1 MKTQNIIFPLLI
13 LAISFLAGCIGQWQN
28 PNAAIPAQ
36 EIEISNLL
44 IFPTA
49 YDRAGVILEGKVW
62 DLDFVEDK
70 DNPDEVYSEFKLA
83 DKDGNYVIVR
93 SPGMTTLLQEGA
105 MIKVIGLHRVIYNED
120 TRIVSNLV
128 EAKQI
133 IL

>member
-1 MKTQNIIFPLLI
+1 MNTKNIIFPLLI

-36 EIEISNLL
+36 EIKISNLL
-44 IFPTA
+44 IFPTI
-49 YDRAGVILEGKVW
+49 YDSAGVILEGKVW

-70 DNPDEVYSEFKLA
+70 DNPDEVYSTFKLA

-105 MIKVIGLHRVIYNED
+105 MIKVIGLHRVIYDED

>member
-36 EIEISNLL
+36 EIEIRNLL
-44 IFPTA
+44 VMPTI

-70 DNPDEVYSEFKLA
+70 DNPDEVYSTFKLA

-105 MIKVIGLHRVIYNED
+105 MIKVIGLHKIIYD
-120 TRIVSNLV
+120 KDSRLISNHI

>member
-83 DKDGNYVIVR
+83 DKNGNYVIVR

>member
-28 PNAAIPAQ
+28 PNNSIAAQ
-36 EIEISNLL
+36 ELKIRNLL
-44 IFPTA
+44 VMPTI
-49 YDRAGVILEGKVW
+49 YDSAGVILEGKVW

-70 DNPDEVYSEFKLA
+70 DNPDEVYSKFKLA

-93 SPGMTTLLQEGA
+93 SLGMTTLLQEGA
-105 MIKVIGLHRVIYNED
+105 MIKVIGLHRIIYD
-120 TRIVSNLV
+120 KDSRLISYHV

>member
-36 EIEISNLL
+36 EIKISNLL
-44 IFPTA
+44 IFPTI
-49 YDRAGVILEGKVW
+49 YDSAGVILEGKVW

-70 DNPDEVYSEFKLA
+70 DNPDEVYSTFKLA

-93 SPGMTTLLQEGA
+93 SPGMTTLLVEGS
-105 MIKVIGLHRVIYNED
+105 MIKVIGLHKIIYD
-120 TRIVSNLV
+120 KDSRLISYHV

>member
-44 IFPTA
+44 IFPGI
-49 YDRAGVILEGKVW
+49 YDSAGVILEGKVW
-62 DLDFVEDK
+62 DLDIVEDK

-93 SPGMTTLLQEGA
+93 SPGMTTLLVEGS
-105 MIKVIGLHRVIYNED
+105 MIKVIGLHRIIYD
-120 TRIVSNLV
+120 KDSRLISNHI

>member
-13 LAISFLAGCIGQWQN
+13 LAIYFLTGCIGQWQN
-28 PNAAIPAQ
+28 PNASMPAQ
-36 EIEISNLL
+36 ELKIRNLL
-44 IFPTA
+44 VMQIG
-49 YDRAGVILEGKVW
+49 YESAGVILKGKVW

-70 DNPDEVYSEFKLA
+70 DNPDEVYSTFKLA

-93 SPGMTTLLQEGA
+93 SPGMTTLLVEGA
-105 MIKVIGLHRVIYNED
+105 MIKVIGLHRTIYD
-120 TRIVSNLV
+120 KDSRLISSHV

>member
-36 EIEISNLL
+36 EIKISNLL

-70 DNPDEVYSEFKLA
+70 DSPDEVYSEFKLA

-105 MIKVIGLHRVIYNED
+105 MIKVIGLHRIIYD
-120 TRIVSNLV
+120 KDSRLISNHI

>member
-1 MKTQNIIFPLLI
+1 MKTQKIIFPLLI

-36 EIEISNLL
+36 EIKISNLL
-44 IFPTA
+44 IFPTI
-49 YDRAGVILEGKVW
+49 YDSAGVILKGKVW

-93 SPGMTTLLQEGA
+93 SPGMTTLLVEGS
-105 MIKVIGLHRVIYNED
+105 MIKVIGLHKIIYD
-120 TRIVSNLV
+120 KDSRLISNYI

>member
-1 MKTQNIIFPLLI
+1 MNTKKIIFPLLI

-36 EIEISNLL
+36 EIKISNLL
-44 IFPTA
+44 IFPIN
-49 YDRAGVILEGKVW
+49 YDSAGVILEGKVW
-62 DLDFVEDK
+62 DLDIVEDK

-93 SPGMTTLLQEGA
+93 SPGMTTLLVEGS
-105 MIKVIGLHRVIYNED
+105 MIKVIGLHKIIYD
-120 TRIVSNLV
+120 KDSRLISNHI

>member
-1 MKTQNIIFPLLI
+1 MKTQKIIFPLLVV
-13 LAISFLAGCIGQWQN
+13 AISFLAGCIGQWQN

-36 EIEISNLL
+36 ELKIRNLL
-44 IFPTA
+44 VMPTI
-49 YDRAGVILEGKVW
+49 YDSAGVILKGKVW

-70 DNPDEVYSEFKLA
+70 DNPDEVYSTFKLA

-93 SPGMTTLLQEGA
+93 SPGMTTLLVEGA
-105 MIKVIGLHRVIYNED
+105 MIKVIGLHRITYD
-120 TRIVSNLV
+120 GDSRLISSHV

>member
-36 EIEISNLL
+36 EIEIRNLL
-44 IFPTA
+44 VMPTI
-49 YDRAGVILEGKVW
+49 YDNAGVILEGKVW

-70 DNPDEVYSEFKLA
+70 DNPDKVYSTFKLA

-105 MIKVIGLHRVIYNED
+105 MIKVIGLHKIIYD
-120 TRIVSNLV
+120 KDSRLISNHI
-128 EAKQI
+128 EAIQI

>member
-105 MIKVIGLHRVIYNED
+105 MIKVIGLHRVIYDED

>member
-36 EIEISNLL
+36 EIEIRNLL
-44 IFPTA
+44 VMPTI
-49 YDRAGVILEGKVW
+49 YENAGVILEGKVW

-70 DNPDEVYSEFKLA
+70 DNPDEVYSTFKLA

-105 MIKVIGLHRVIYNED
+105 MIKVIGLHKIIYD
-120 TRIVSNLV
+120 KDSRLISNHI

>member
-36 EIEISNLL
+36 EIEIRNLL
-44 IFPTA
+44 VMPTI
-49 YDRAGVILEGKVW
+49 YDNAGVILEGKVW

-70 DNPDEVYSEFKLA
+70 DNPDKVYSTFKLA

-105 MIKVIGLHRVIYNED
+105 MIKVIGLHKIIYD
-120 TRIVSNLV
+120 KHSRLISNHI

>member
-28 PNAAIPAQ
+28 PNVAIPSQ
-36 EIEISNLL
+36 EIKIRNLL
-44 IFPTA
+44 VLPIG
-49 YDRAGVILEGKVW
+49 YDRAGVILKGKVW

-70 DNPDEVYSEFKLA
+70 DNPDEVYSTFKLA
-83 DKDGNYVIVR
+83 DKNGNYVIVR
-93 SPGMTTLLQEGA
+93 SPGMTTLLVEGA
-105 MIKVIGLHRVIYNED
+105 MIKVIGLHRTIYD
-120 TRIVSNLV
+120 KDSRLISSHV

>member
-1 MKTQNIIFPLLI
+1 MKTQKIIFPLLI

-28 PNAAIPAQ
+28 PNATIPAQ
-36 EIEISNLL
+36 EIKISNLL
-44 IFPTA
+44 IFPTN
-49 YDRAGVILEGKVW
+49 YDSAGVILKGKVW

-93 SPGMTTLLQEGA
+93 SPGITTLLQEGS
-105 MIKVIGLHRVIYNED
+105 MIKVIGLHKIIYD
-120 TRIVSNLV
+120 KDSRLISNHI

>member
-36 EIEISNLL
+36 EIEIRNLL
-44 IFPTA
+44 VMPTI
-49 YDRAGVILEGKVW
+49 YDNAGVILEGKVW

-70 DNPDEVYSEFKLA
+70 DNPDEVYSTFKLA

-105 MIKVIGLHRVIYNED
+105 MIKVIGLHKIIYD
-120 TRIVSNLV
+120 KDSRLISNHI

>member
-1 MKTQNIIFPLLI
+1 MNTKNIIFPLLI

-36 EIEISNLL
+36 EIEIRNLL
-44 IFPTA
+44 VMPTI
-49 YDRAGVILEGKVW
+49 YDNAGVILEGKVW

-70 DNPDEVYSEFKLA
+70 DNPDEVYSTFKLA

-105 MIKVIGLHRVIYNED
+105 MIKVIGLHKIIYD
-120 TRIVSNLV
+120 KDSRLISNHI

>member
-36 EIEISNLL
+36 EIEIRNLL
-44 IFPTA
+44 VMPTI
-49 YDRAGVILEGKVW
+49 YDNAGVILEGKVW

-70 DNPDEVYSEFKLA
+70 DNPDKVYSTFKLA

-105 MIKVIGLHRVIYNED
+105 MIKVIGLHKIIYD
-120 TRIVSNLV
+120 KDSRLISNHI

>member
-28 PNAAIPAQ
+28 PNAAIQAQ
-36 EIEISNLL
+36 EIEIRNLL
-44 IFPTA
+44 VMPTI
-49 YDRAGVILEGKVW
+49 YDNAGVILEGKVW

-70 DNPDEVYSEFKLA
+70 DNPDKVYSTFKLA

-105 MIKVIGLHRVIYNED
+105 MIKVIGLHKIIYD
-120 TRIVSNLV
+120 KDSRLISNHI
-128 EAKQI
+128 EAIQI

>member
-1 MKTQNIIFPLLI
+1 MKTQNVIFPLLI

-36 EIEISNLL
+36 EIEIRNLL
-44 IFPTA
+44 VMPTI

-70 DNPDEVYSEFKLA
+70 DNPDEVYSTFKLA

-105 MIKVIGLHRVIYNED
+105 IIKVIGLHKIIYD
-120 TRIVSNLV
+120 KDSRLISNHI
-128 EAKQI
+128 EATQI

>member
-28 PNAAIPAQ
+28 PNAAIPTQ
-36 EIEISNLL
+36 EIEIRNLL
-44 IFPTA
+44 VMPTI

-70 DNPDEVYSEFKLA
+70 DNPDEVYSTFKLA

-105 MIKVIGLHRVIYNED
+105 MIKVIGLHRVIYDED

>member
-1 MKTQNIIFPLLI
+1 MKTQIIIFPLLI
-13 LAISFLAGCIGQWQN
+13 LAISLLAGCIGQWQN
-28 PNAAIPAQ
+28 PNASMPAQ
-36 EIEISNLL
+36 ELKIRNLL
-44 IFPTA
+44 VMQIG
-49 YDRAGVILEGKVW
+49 YESAGVILKGKVW

-70 DNPDEVYSEFKLA
+70 DNPDEVYSTFKLA

-105 MIKVIGLHRVIYNED
+105 MIKVIGLHRTIYD
-120 TRIVSNLV
+120 KDSRLISSHV

>member
-13 LAISFLAGCIGQWQN
+13 LAISFLTGCIGQWQN
-28 PNAAIPAQ
+28 PNASMPAQ
-36 EIEISNLL
+36 ELKIRNLL
-44 IFPTA
+44 VMQIG
-49 YDRAGVILEGKVW
+49 YESAGVILKGKVW

-70 DNPDEVYSEFKLA
+70 DNPDEVYSTFKLA

-93 SPGMTTLLQEGA
+93 SPGMTTLLVEGA
-105 MIKVIGLHRVIYNED
+105 MIKVIGLHRTIYD
-120 TRIVSNLV
+120 KDSRLISSHV

>member
-1 MKTQNIIFPLLI
+1 MKTQKIIFPLLI

-105 MIKVIGLHRVIYNED
+105 MIKVIGLHRVIYDVD

>member
-13 LAISFLAGCIGQWQN
+13 LAISFLTGCIGQWQN
-28 PNAAIPAQ
+28 PNASMPAQ
-36 EIEISNLL
+36 ELKIRNLL
-44 IFPTA
+44 VMQIG
-49 YDRAGVILEGKVW
+49 YESAGVILKGKVW

-70 DNPDEVYSEFKLA
+70 NNPDEVYSTFKLA

-93 SPGMTTLLQEGA
+93 SPGMTTLLVEGA
-105 MIKVIGLHRVIYNED
+105 MIKVIGLHRTIYD
-120 TRIVSNLV
+120 KDSRLISSHV

>member
-36 EIEISNLL
+36 EIEIRNLL
-44 IFPTA
+44 VMPTI
-49 YDRAGVILEGKVW
+49 YDNAGVILEGKVW

-70 DNPDEVYSEFKLA
+70 DNPDEVYSTFKLA

-93 SPGMTTLLQEGA
+93 SPGMTTLLQEGV
-105 MIKVIGLHRVIYNED
+105 MIKVIGLHKIIYD
-120 TRIVSNLV
+120 KDSRLISNHI

>member
-1 MKTQNIIFPLLI
+1 MNTKKIIFPLLI

-36 EIEISNLL
+36 EIKISNLL

-70 DNPDEVYSEFKLA
+70 DNPDEVYSTFKLA

-105 MIKVIGLHRVIYNED
+105 MIKVIGLHRVIYDED
-120 TRIVSNLV
+120 SRLISNHI

>member
-28 PNAAIPAQ
+28 PNATIPAQ
-36 EIEISNLL
+36 EIKISNLL
-44 IFPTA
+44 IFPTN
-49 YDRAGVILEGKVW
+49 YDSAGVILKGKVW

-93 SPGMTTLLQEGA
+93 SPGMTTLLVEGS
-105 MIKVIGLHRVIYNED
+105 MIKVICLHRIIYD
-120 TRIVSNLV
+120 KDSRLISNHI

>member
-13 LAISFLAGCIGQWQN
+13 LAISFLAACMGQWQN

-36 EIEISNLL
+36 EIEIRNLL
-44 IFPTA
+44 VMPTI
-49 YDRAGVILEGKVW
+49 YDNAGVILEGKVW

-70 DNPDEVYSEFKLA
+70 DNPDEVYSTFKLA

-105 MIKVIGLHRVIYNED
+105 MIKVIGLHKIIYD
-120 TRIVSNLV
+120 KDSRLISNHI

>member
-1 MKTQNIIFPLLI
+1 MNTKKIIFPLLI

-36 EIEISNLL
+36 EIEIRSLL
-44 IFPTA
+44 VMPTI
-49 YDRAGVILEGKVW
+49 YDSAGVILEGKVW
-62 DLDFVEDK
+62 DLDFIEDK
-70 DNPDEVYSEFKLA
+70 DNPDEVYSTFKLA
-83 DKDGNYVIVR
+83 DEDGNYVIVR

-105 MIKVIGLHRVIYNED
+105 MIKVIGLHKIIYD
-120 TRIVSNLV
+120 KDSRLISYHV

>member
-36 EIEISNLL
+36 EIEIRNLL
-44 IFPTA
+44 VMPTI
-49 YDRAGVILEGKVW
+49 YDSAGVILEGKVW

-70 DNPDEVYSEFKLA
+70 DNPDEVYSTFKLA

-105 MIKVIGLHRVIYNED
+105 MIKVIGLHKIIYD
-120 TRIVSNLV
+120 KDSRLISNHI

>member
-36 EIEISNLL
+36 EIEIRNLL
-44 IFPTA
+44 VMPTI
-49 YDRAGVILEGKVW
+49 YDNAGVILEGKVW

-70 DNPDEVYSEFKLA
+70 DNPDEVYSTFKLA

-105 MIKVIGLHRVIYNED
+105 MIKVIGLHKIIYD
-120 TRIVSNLV
+120 KDSRLISYHV

>member
-1 MKTQNIIFPLLI
+1 MNTKKIIFPLLVV
-13 LAISFLAGCIGQWQN
+13 AISFLAGCIGQWQN

-36 EIEISNLL
+36 EIKISNLL

-70 DNPDEVYSEFKLA
+70 DNPDDVYSTFKLA
-83 DKDGNYVIVR
+83 DEDGNYVIVR

-105 MIKVIGLHRVIYNED
+105 MIKVIGLHRVIYDED

>member
-36 EIEISNLL
+36 EIEIRNLL
-44 IFPTA
+44 VMPTI
-49 YDRAGVILEGKVW
+49 YDNAGVILEGKVW

-70 DNPDEVYSEFKLA
+70 DNPDEVYSTFKLA

-105 MIKVIGLHRVIYNED
+105 MIKVIGLHKIIYD
-120 TRIVSNLV
+120 KDSRLISNHI
-128 EAKQI
+128 EAIQI

>member
-83 DKDGNYVIVR
+83 DKDGYYVIVR